1 MKPALVIAL
10 LVLVGAGIATFSV
23 LGDRA
28 DQRVQDAFVTPCR
41 NPGNPFVALP
51 AGYRYRPITGT
62 MFDDRGDGR
71 SIEHDGTRVGAVY
84 AYSSADAE
92 ALTDTFADGYA
103 EGGRLDRS
111 ERGDVIVL
119 SDDIQRMLIGARR
132 CHVISLITVPQHE
145 RALEQTFF

>member
-1 MKPALVIAL
+1 MKPALLIGL
-10 LVLVGAGIATFSV
+10 LVVVAGGIAAFSV

-41 NPGNPFVALP
+41 NPADPFVALP
-51 AGYRYRPITGT
+51 AGFRYRPIDDA

-71 SIEHDGTRVGAVY
+71 SIERDGHRVGAGVRVDR
-84 AYSSADAE
+84 ADAE
-92 ALTDTFADGYA
+92 ALTETFADGYA
-103 EGGRLDRS
+103 EGGGLERS

-119 SDDIQRMLIGARR
+119 AGGNQRMLVGARR
-132 CHVISLITVPQHE
+132 CHVISLVTVSQYE